1 MVFRSFRINCVLRI
15 IALSATI
22 GLFFWLLS
30 RTRQYAAMFIV
41 GLIILYEIY
50 ALIVYVDRTNREL
63 ARFFESIKYEDFSQ
77 SFSTAKK
84 GGSFA
89 PLLRALS
96 EVTDAFRKTR
106 AEKEEHYHYLQTVV
120 QHVGVGLIVFQ
131 PDGDVELINNAAKKL
146 LRVPYLKN
154 IRSLE
159 SMNKKLVTTLLSLK
173 PRDRALVKI
182 EGEEEILQLMLYA
195 TEFRLGGRVFTL
207 VSLQNIRSEIES
219 TEIEAWQKLIRVLT
233 HEIMNS
239 ITPISSLAS
248 TINGL
253 IREMG
258 MSLSGADKADSEQIE
273 DIIRAL
279 QTIQK
284 RSDGLLHFVDA
295 YRNLTLLPAP
305 KFQIFALREL
315 LARAAKI
322 MEANIKNKNIRFELT
337 IEPETLE
344 LIADPE
350 LIEQVLINLQ
360 LNALQAVEG
369 QPEAR
374 IRLSARLDSR
384 GRVLVQVSD
393 NGPGIPEE
401 NLEKIFIPFF
411 STKEGGS
418 GIGLSLSRQIM
429 RLHNGTISVS
439 SRPGEETVFTLRF

>member
-369 QPEAR
+369 QPEAG